1 RAPKKELIDL
11 LESKLPKWRVEA
23 ALERFVRRGYLLD
36 IGDGML
42 AVGWRALAEVDQKEL
57 IKAVS
62 SLSQGQGEENPT

>member
-1 RAPKKELIDL
+1 MEL

-23 ALERFVRRGYLLD
+23 AFERFMRRGYLLD
-36 IGDGML
+36 LGDGML

-62 SLSQGQGEENPT
+62 SLSTRPEQDKPT